1 MEKIIMKTNAT
12 FLLIFILSTVTNLV
26 FSETYSYE
34 IEETESLE
42 ISAGVEFTVWCG
54 DVNKL
59 EIFADSE
66 NDFQMSL
73 KDKNLKLKSRNENH
87 WLFFSWGKNDVTA
100 DITLKNP
107 PKSIKLS
114 AGSEGRMQ
122 NCFKREA
129 DLSLSVSSGSSF
141 KIDRG
146 SDSINHLEVD
156 LSSGSE
162 IEIEGKLHIN
172 HLTINA
178 SSGSDFESDNE
189 VIIETSKVRISSG
202 SSVDICGALEISGDV
217 SSGGSIEVDENTI
230 RTNVTTSSGGEVD
243 VDC

>member
-1 MEKIIMKTNAT
+1 MKTNSIFLLVFILAT
-12 FLLIFILSTVTNLV
+12 FTNLALA
-26 FSETYSYE
+26 ETYSYE

-122 NCFKREA
+122 NCFHREA
-129 DLSLSVSSGSSF
+129 DLSLSASTGSSF
-141 KIDRG
+141 KIDSS
-146 SDSINHLEVD
+146 SDSINQLEVD
-156 LSSGSE
+156 LSTGSV
-162 IEIEGKLHIN
+162 IEVEGKLHIN
-172 HLTINA
+172 HLQLNA
-178 SSGSDFESDNE
+178 TTGSIFEADNE

-217 SSGGSIEVDENTI
+217 SSGGSIEVDEITI

>member
-1 MEKIIMKTNAT
+1 MLKKASA
-12 FLLIFILSTVTNLV
+12 LLVLLLSTFTNLV

-34 IEETESLE
+34 IEEIESLE

-73 KDKNLKLKSRNENH
+73 GDKNLKLKGRAESN
-87 WLFFSWGKNDVTA
+87 WLFFSWGIHDVTA
-100 DITLKNP
+100 SITLKNP

-114 AGSEGRMQ
+114 AASEGSMQ
-122 NCFKREA
+122 NCFKRES
-129 DLSLSVSSGSSF
+129 DLSLSASSASSF

-146 SDSINHLEVD
+146 SGSINHLEVD
-156 LSSGSE
+156 LSSAAE

-178 SSGSDFESDNE
+178 SSASDFESDNE

-202 SSVDICGALEISGDV
+202 SSVDICGVLEISGHV
-217 SSGGSIEVDENTI
+217 SSAGSIDVDENTI
-230 RTNVTTSSGGEVD
+230 ITNFRASSGGEVV